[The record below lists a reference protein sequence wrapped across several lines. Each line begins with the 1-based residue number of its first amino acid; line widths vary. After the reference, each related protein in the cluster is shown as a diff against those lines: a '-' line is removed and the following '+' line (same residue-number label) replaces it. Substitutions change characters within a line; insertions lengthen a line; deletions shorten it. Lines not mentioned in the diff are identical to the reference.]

1 MDINLILGYGIC
13 ILIVFAAIYICVD
26 MYLHLTKEEKRG
38 K

>member
-1 MDINLILGYGIC
+1 MDINLILGYV
-13 ILIVFAAIYICVD
+13 ILILITFAAIYICVD